1 MAGSLQQRHWEEGC
15 KLKTQVFCQMLGAH
29 KEMATAGRKDS
40 QLFSLPGN
48 SCVVCGVFPS
58 QSLTLRDTTDALKS
72 WCRTVVSYFSTKSGS
87 HLAQCL
93 SFCLPPIPSR
103 GLCSGEAQ
111 RSTPHA
117 QPLMSQKMKP
127 SAPPMYLAPLAQC
140 LLSRT
145 SLPVKPGT
153 L

>member
-117 QPLMSQKMKP
+117 PAPERKKKKRKNCPL
-127 SAPPMYLAPLAQC
+127 
-140 LLSRT
+140 LL
-145 SLPVKPGT
+145 
-153 L
+153 